1 MLTAVTSVLHL
12 NLPGAS
18 HESGPSPYDRE
29 EWRSQVLLLCSG
41 PRVDVFVNFT
51 LEPQPYKV
59 GTIAMFQLRKSGLR
73 YQADPAQGWKA
84 GEWWSWDLKS
94 MVSLYPCWS
103 QLDLVCSS
111 NVEGP
116 FKGLLPQNSQ
126 QPCEVGAILQSY
138 KLEILGPETSN
149 IFPNTVQS
157 GNKCHNQLSSET
169 VRCHIFPGSQT
180 PPGDQTF
187 GDLGTPENT

>member
-1 MLTAVTSVLHL
+1 MLTAQLEQTL
-12 NLPGAS
+12 
-18 HESGPSPYDRE
+18 
-29 EWRSQVLLLCSG
+29 VLLLCSG

-59 GTIAMFQLRKSGLR
+59 GIIAMFQLRKSGLR

-103 QLDLVCSS
+103 QLDLVCSN

-116 FKGLLPQNSQ
+116 FKGLLTQNSQ
-126 QPCEVGAILQSY
+126 QPCEVDAILQSY
-138 KLEILGPETSN
+138 KWEILGPETSN
-149 IFPNTVQS
+149 IFPKDCSVRQQMSRPAFIRNCQMPYLSWESESTWWPDIWRS
-157 GNKCHNQLSSET
+157 GNPSKYL
-169 VRCHIFPGSQT
+169 PKY
-180 PPGDQTF
+180 
-187 GDLGTPENT
+187 